1 MLFVGR
7 LQVSRRYL
15 NLLEVPIKC
24 KLLEAGTGGTLR
36 SQLDSPVSQPRHPA
50 CLVPCLYLG
59 PHWNHTFWP
68 FSILCHLSPIFSFS
82 CKQTWSQVIPE
93 MRKVTICVKHLV
105 MIPHF
110 TQNLFGKLYQTLK
123 KSLLICCSWGVYRP
137 KDDLGFNL
145 SLNLTSVKWGI
156 CAVYHV
162 PWSTDALWRS
172 RDTDTVEIWKCHW
185 PTYQRTNILTSDRG
199 SFWRCLRM
207 IIISKFLGFS
217 WQHSVMGSSVI
228 SWKYKLIAI

>member
-145 SLNLTSVKWGI
+145 FLNLTFIKMGAIHGLWLYVRILIVGI
-156 CAVYHV
+156 LKPSPYI
-162 PWSTDALWRS
+162 TS
-172 RDTDTVEIWKCHW
+172 RGPRTFCDGPETQIQCHW
-185 PTYQRTNILTSDRG
+185 PTYQRTNRLTSDRVRV
-199 SFWRCLRM
+199 WRCLR
-207 IIISKFLGFS
+207 I
-217 WQHSVMGSSVI
+217 
-228 SWKYKLIAI
+228 